1 MSAAHTPGPW
11 AVSGA
16 GRHALVRGEDLTI
29 VAVRHRLEGDVHEA
43 NACLIAA
50 APDLLEALEQLLDD
64 LDALAPAKPCI
75 EAIEQA
81 QAAIAKARGEA

>member
-16 GRHALVRGEDLTI
+16 GRHALVRGEDMTI

-43 NACLIAA
+43 NARLIAA
-50 APDLLEALEQLLDD
+50 APDLLVALEEALHWFEGEH
-64 LDALAPAKPCI
+64 ASSHPTTVRM
-75 EAIEQA
+75 